1 MSLIDLR
8 SDTVTKPTPGMR
20 RAIAE
25 AEVGDDVYGED
36 PTVKILEERIAALL
50 GKEAAL
56 FVTSGTMGNQ
66 LCIRAQTNPGDEVIL
81 ERGGHSFVHES
92 GALAGV
98 SFVQAHPVDGERG
111 LLSVEAV
118 KRAIRPPAYYFART
132 KLLIAENTSNSGG
145 GTIYPIERLQAL
157 GVLAREHD
165 LRFHLDGARLF
176 NAHVASGIALSAIAA
191 PFDSVSVCLSKGL
204 GAPFGS
210 VIAGSR
216 AMITGA
222 HRLRK
227 MWGGGMRQVGI
238 LAAGGLY
245 ALDHH
250 VERLAEDH
258 KNLRRLTEGLSKI
271 DGLEAPPELFPTNI
285 AYVTTKKLGAGELCA
300 RLKKLDVL
308 ANPTGPNELRV
319 VTHLDV
325 STAAID
331 EAIARVQRCF

>member
-1 MSLIDLR
+1 MIIDLR

-25 AEVGDDVYGED
+25 ADVGDDVYGED
-36 PTVKILEERIAALL
+36 PTVKKLEERIATLL

-66 LCIRAQTNPGDEVIL
+66 LCIKAQTNPGDEVIL
-81 ERGGHSFVHES
+81 ERGGHTFVHES
-92 GALAGV
+92 GALAGL
-98 SFVQAHPVDGERG
+98 SFVQAQPIDGERG
-111 LLSVEAV
+111 ILSVDAV
-118 KRAIRPPAYYFART
+118 KRAIRPPAYYFARS
-132 KLLIAENTSNSGG
+132 KVLIAENTSNSGG
-145 GTIYPIERLQAL
+145 GTIYPVERLHAL
-157 GVLAREHD
+157 GALAREHE

-176 NAHVASGIALSAIAA
+176 NAHVASGVALSEIAA
-191 PFDSVSVCLSKGL
+191 PFDSASVCLSKGL

-216 AMITGA
+216 ATITAA

-238 LAAGGLY
+238 LAAGGIY

-250 VERLAEDH
+250 VERLADDH
-258 KNLRRLTEGLSKI
+258 RNLRRLTEGLSKI

-285 AYVTTKKLGAGELCA
+285 AYVTTKKIGAAELCA
-300 RLKKLDVL
+300 RLKKVGVL
-308 ANPTGPNELRV
+308 ASPTGPNEFRL

-331 EAIARVQRCF
+331 EAIARIKTCV